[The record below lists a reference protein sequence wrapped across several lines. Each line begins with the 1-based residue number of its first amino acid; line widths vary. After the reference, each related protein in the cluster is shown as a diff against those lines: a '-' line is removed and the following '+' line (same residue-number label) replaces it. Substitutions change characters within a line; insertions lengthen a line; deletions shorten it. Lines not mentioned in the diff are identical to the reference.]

1 MKRNPKL
8 ISKRRFLGAV
18 LATSLAFHGCG
29 GGDDTDWLFPL
40 WVETDVLVADIDG
53 NGHADILTLAQYA
66 TDMDQ
71 REGRLVVRLQ
81 TAPDVYAPA
90 QTYVVGIYPW
100 KMTLDD
106 IDGDGAAD
114 LVIADVGSSA
124 STSTTDEAVW
134 MLRQDA
140 SNPGHFLAPQRLAVN
155 PTRPYDLAIG
165 DVSGDGV
172 PDIVVADPLLSG
184 RGATLL
190 VQDANSRGTFLA
202 PALIP
207 LPGNA
212 TEVALGDLN
221 QDGLDDLVFRMVVSV
236 TNYVQST
243 QLGIVYQQAGGTLA
257 PAVTLSPQ
265 TGINTAML
273 ELPDYNADGIPDVVE
288 FFTPSSTDYKAKVT
302 TLLQS
307 SPPGSFSAIDTSLA
321 GVNGTDDGFVA
332 DLDGDGR
339 PDFATVGFYPVGSP
353 TTVYSTLNLFKQD
366 GSGGYSQTAAIA
378 MPISASRLA
387 AGDIDGDGLMD
398 LVALGSEN
406 RVVLVRQSKAI
417 PGTFLAPQLLD

>member
-1 MKRNPKL
+1 
-8 ISKRRFLGAV
+8 V
-18 LATSLAFHGCG
+18 LLNGCG

-53 NGHADILTLAQYA
+53 DSRADIITLAHLINTQ
-66 TDMDQ
+66 TE

-81 TAPDVYAPA
+81 TAPGVYAAA

-100 KMTLDD
+100 KMALDD

-134 MLRQDA
+134 MLLQDA
-140 SNPGHFLAPQRLAVN
+140 NNRGQFLAPQRLAVD
-155 PTRPYDLAIG
+155 PTRPYGLAIG
-165 DVSGDGV
+165 DVNGDQV
-172 PDIVVADPLLSG
+172 PDVVLADPLLPA

-190 VQDANSRGTFLA
+190 VQDKDKRGTFLA
-202 PALIP
+202 PTAID
-207 LPGNA
+207 LPGDA
-212 TEVALGDLN
+212 SEVAIGDLN

-243 QLGIVYQQAGGTLA
+243 QLGIVYQQPGGTLA

-273 ELPDYNADGIPDVVE
+273 ELPDYNTDGIPDVVE

-307 SPPGSFSAIDTSLA
+307 PSGSFAAIDTSLA
-321 GVNGTDDGFVA
+321 GVNGIADGVTA
-332 DLDGDGR
+332 DLDGDNR

-353 TTVYSTLNLFKQD
+353 TTVYSTLNLFMQD
-366 GSGGYSQTAAIA
+366 GSGGYSQAAAIA

-398 LVALGSEN
+398 LVALGGEN
-406 RVVLVRQSKAI
+406 EVVLVRQSKAA
-417 PGTFLAPQLLD
+417 PGTFLAPQLID